1 MKRRCDNET
10 KMRRQ
15 ERFPDFHPF
24 SWVEKKGERFSHASQ
39 IQLSLVSQVSRRFL
53 RTLFQSLLRV
63 SLFCLCSHAHR
74 WYAQELLD
82 VNSTQSKREREY
94 YIRVESKEIR
104 ERVE

>member
-1 MKRRCDNET
+1 
-10 KMRRQ
+10 MRRQ

-24 SWVEKKGERFSHASQ
+24 SWFKKKERFSQASRSHRSQ

-82 VNSTQSKREREY
+82 VNSTQSKREREREY

>member
-24 SWVEKKGERFSHASQ
+24 SWFKKKERFSQAS
-39 IQLSLVSQVSRRFL
+39 LSLSLSRRFL

-82 VNSTQSKREREY
+82 VNSTQSKREREREY

>member
-1 MKRRCDNET
+1 VTPRGNKDE
-10 KMRRQ
+10 

-24 SWVEKKGERFSHASQ
+24 SWFKKKERFSQ

-82 VNSTQSKREREY
+82 VNSTQSKREREREY

>member
-1 MKRRCDNET
+1 
-10 KMRRQ
+10 MRRQ

-24 SWVEKKGERFSHASQ
+24 SWFKKKERFSSQASQ
-39 IQLSLVSQVSRRFL
+39 ILLSLVSQVSRRFL

-82 VNSTQSKREREY
+82 VNSTQSKRERES
-94 YIRVESKEIR
+94 IILE
-104 ERVE
+104 

>member
-1 MKRRCDNET
+1 VTPRGNKDE
-10 KMRRQ
+10 

-24 SWVEKKGERFSHASQ
+24 SWFKKKERFSQ

-82 VNSTQSKREREY
+82 VNSTQSKRERVLY
-94 YIRVESKEIR
+94 
-104 ERVE
+104 